1 MLKKLLYLIIL
12 IASSQVFGQEVRFYD
27 SETGEPVSFATIS
40 FGNGLG
46 TYANAD
52 GKFHFPKNLYADVD
66 TLYISAMGYA
76 NLELLTDNL
85 LPQYAMFP
93 TADQLD
99 EIILT
104 APRTGRFR
112 RQEIKA
118 ISHNEYHNS
127 WMQTVESEI
136 AVLFRRVDNK
146 PTQLA
151 SVLLPINVREEV
163 SGRNI
168 SVRQFSTMMRLKL
181 YENNSGLPGRELPY
195 GNIVFVVTEK
205 EKSNI
210 YDLDLTYLNLFI
222 PENGIFVSIQVL
234 GPTDRE
240 GNFIQTKTY
249 NEYETRRGIERIAI
263 SFRPLLPLT
272 NQIPGEKTF
281 VRRIFF
287 NEKQWQP
294 FNFDYNPNSELLRK
308 GYKNYGMGAKLHVYD
323 N

>member
-168 SVRQFSTMMRLKL
+168 PVRQFSTMMRLKL